1 MKWRN
6 VSLCHLL
13 TAFLS
18 ILTHN
23 SQRGYVDAWLSAE
36 TLRLKPW
43 TFFQTIGQGPAL
55 PAVSHT
61 KLEFING
68 APCPVSIDR
77 QSFFM
82 VDLKYG
88 EVCSMKA
95 FILFINENGFSSV
108 SKLSFDFTDFVHWY
122 ITFSYNF
129 SLQIRVSAPDA
140 YLSALRQSKHSLVRR
155 YGDILLSLLFCEQI
169 TLIIHIKQSF
179 LFPQRKISRCS
190 GKLALTHPP

>member
-1 MKWRN
+1 MKWHY
-6 VSLCHLL
+6 VSLCYSP
-13 TAFLS
+13 TAAFLS

-23 SQRGYVDAWLSAE
+23 SHRGYVDAWLSAR
-36 TLRLKPW
+36 LRLKPW

-88 EVCSMKA
+88 EVWSMKR

-122 ITFSYNF
+122 ITGERWNIIFIYTVTFSYNF
-129 SLQIRVSAPDA
+129 SLLIRGQHSVAMLEQCCNHSKQCWNAV
-140 YLSALRQSKHSLVRR
+140 LR
-155 YGDILLSLLFCEQI
+155 
-169 TLIIHIKQSF
+169 
-179 LFPQRKISRCS
+179 
-190 GKLALTHPP
+190 

>member
-129 SLQIRVSAPDA
+129 SLLIRVSAPDA
-140 YLSALRQSKHSLVRR
+140 YLSALRQ
-155 YGDILLSLLFCEQI
+155 
-169 TLIIHIKQSF
+169 
-179 LFPQRKISRCS
+179 
-190 GKLALTHPP
+190 

>member
-1 MKWRN
+1 MKWHN
-6 VSLCHLL
+6 VSLCHSP

-23 SQRGYVDAWLSAE
+23 SHRGYVDAWLSGE

-88 EVCSMKA
+88 EVCSMNVLFFLLMRMA
-95 FILFINENGFSSV
+95 SAQYQSCLSILLIS
-108 SKLSFDFTDFVHWY
+108 Y
-122 ITFSYNF
+122 I
-129 SLQIRVSAPDA
+129 
-140 YLSALRQSKHSLVRR
+140 
-155 YGDILLSLLFCEQI
+155 DILLVNDEISSFIYRVTFSFNNGVSSRHVLECF
-169 TLIIHIKQSF
+169 TTIKIFS
-179 LFPQRKISRCS
+179 S
-190 GKLALTHPP
+190 